1 MISLSRNYSIES
13 GSHLA
18 ELNVMSYYSATQLD
32 VKGIVQICHG
42 MAEHLER
49 YEEFIDF
56 LTSSGYV
63 VFIHDHLGHGKSVK
77 NDDELGYFGEKDGY
91 KTLVNDVKLVTDLA
105 KDKYPELPVFL
116 FGHSMGS
123 FIARYYTQLYSAG
136 IKGAVFCGTAGP
148 NPGAKVGVMLA
159 NMIIKQKGSH
169 YRSKL
174 IDKIAFGSYNKKCR
188 PQRTPFDWLTKDN
201 AIVDKYIDDKYC
213 GFLFTAAGYRDLFNL
228 LITVNRPE
236 WFTSFNNDFPVFLIA
251 GEDDPV
257 GSYGAGVKK
266 VYDSLVSAGHNN
278 VGMKLYP
285 GDRHEILNETD
296 KKNVFADV
304 LMWLEK
310 TNK

>member
-77 NDDELGYFGEKDGY
+77 NDGELGYFGEKDGY

-228 LITVNRPE
+228 LITVNSPE
-236 WFTSFNNDFPVFLIA
+236 WFTSFNNDFPVLLIA

-266 VYDSLVSAGHNN
+266 VYDALVSAGHNN
-278 VGMKLYP
+278 VEMKLYP

>member
-1 MISLSRNYSIES
+1 M
-13 GSHLA
+13 
-18 ELNVMSYYSATQLD
+18 
-32 VKGIVQICHG
+32 
-42 MAEHLER
+42 
-49 YEEFIDF
+49 
-56 LTSSGYV
+56 
-63 VFIHDHLGHGKSVK
+63 
-77 NDDELGYFGEKDGY
+77 
-91 KTLVNDVKLVTDLA
+91 
-105 KDKYPELPVFL
+105 L
-116 FGHSMGS
+116 FRS
-123 FIARYYTQLYSAG
+123 
-136 IKGAVFCGTAGP
+136 
-148 NPGAKVGVMLA
+148 
-159 NMIIKQKGSH
+159 

-236 WFTSFNNDFPVFLIA
+236 WFTSFNNDFPVLLIA

-278 VGMKLYP
+278 VEMKLYP

>member
-1 MISLSRNYSIES
+1 MISLGRNYSIES
-13 GSHLA
+13 SSGLA
-18 ELNVMSYYSATQLD
+18 KLNVMSYYSATQLD

-49 YEEFIDF
+49 YEEFVDF

-63 VFIHDHLGHGKSVK
+63 VFIHDHLGHGKSVE
-77 NDDELGYFGEKDGY
+77 NDDELGFFGEKDGY

-123 FIARYYTQLYSAG
+123 FIARYYTELYSAG

-159 NMIIKQKGSH
+159 DMIIKRKGSH

-188 PQRTPFDWLTKDN
+188 PQRTAYDWLTTDN
-201 AIVDKYIDDKYC
+201 SVVDKYIDDKYC

-236 WFTSFNNDFPVFLIA
+236 WFTSFNNDFPVFIIA
-251 GEDDPV
+251 GGDDPV
-257 GSYGAGVKK
+257 GAYGTGIKK
-266 VYDSLVSAGHNN
+266 VYDSLVSAGHTN
-278 VGMKLYP
+278 VDMKLYP

-296 KKNVFADV
+296 KKDVFTDV

-310 TNK
+310 NK

>member
-1 MISLSRNYSIES
+1 
-13 GSHLA
+13 
-18 ELNVMSYYSATQLD
+18 MSYYSATQLD

-77 NDDELGYFGEKDGY
+77 NDDELGFFGEKDGY
-91 KTLVNDVKLVTDLA
+91 KTLVSDVKLVTDLA

-228 LITVNRPE
+228 LLTVNRPE
-236 WFTSFNNDFPVFLIA
+236 WFTSFNNDFSVFLIA

>member
-123 FIARYYTQLYSAG
+123 FILYSAL
-136 IKGAVFCGTAGP
+136 FCG
-148 NPGAKVGVMLA
+148 N
-159 NMIIKQKGSH
+159 
-169 YRSKL
+169 
-174 IDKIAFGSYNKKCR
+174 
-188 PQRTPFDWLTKDN
+188 
-201 AIVDKYIDDKYC
+201 
-213 GFLFTAAGYRDLFNL
+213 
-228 LITVNRPE
+228 
-236 WFTSFNNDFPVFLIA
+236 
-251 GEDDPV
+251 
-257 GSYGAGVKK
+257 
-266 VYDSLVSAGHNN
+266 
-278 VGMKLYP
+278 
-285 GDRHEILNETD
+285 
-296 KKNVFADV
+296 
-304 LMWLEK
+304 
-310 TNK
+310 

>member
-1 MISLSRNYSIES
+1 M
-13 GSHLA
+13 
-18 ELNVMSYYSATQLD
+18 
-32 VKGIVQICHG
+32 
-42 MAEHLER
+42 
-49 YEEFIDF
+49 
-56 LTSSGYV
+56 
-63 VFIHDHLGHGKSVK
+63 FIHDHLGHGKSVK

-236 WFTSFNNDFPVFLIA
+236 WFTSFNNDFPVLLIA

-278 VGMKLYP
+278 VEMKLYP

>member
-63 VFIHDHLGHGKSVK
+63 VFIHDYLGHGKSVK

-236 WFTSFNNDFPVFLIA
+236 WFTSFNNDFPVLLIA

-278 VGMKLYP
+278 VEMKLYP

>member
-1 MISLSRNYSIES
+1 MISLGRNYSIES
-13 GSHLA
+13 SSGLA
-18 ELNVMSYYSATQLD
+18 SLNVMSYYSATQLD

-49 YEEFIDF
+49 YEEFVDF

-63 VFIHDHLGHGKSVK
+63 VFIHDHLGHGRSVK
-77 NDDELGYFGEKDGY
+77 NDEELGFFGENDGY
-91 KTLVNDVKLVTDLA
+91 KALVNDVKLVTDLA
-105 KDKYPELPVFL
+105 KDKYPQVPVFL

-123 FIARYYTQLYSAG
+123 FIARYYTELYSAG
-136 IKGAVFCGTAGP
+136 IKGAVFCGTSGP
-148 NPGAKVGVMLA
+148 NPGAKAGVMIA
-159 NMIIKQKGSH
+159 DMIIKSKGSH

-174 IDKIAFGSYNKKCR
+174 IDKIAFGSYNKRCR
-188 PQRTPFDWLTKDN
+188 PQRTAYDWLTTDN
-201 AIVDKYIDDKYC
+201 SIVDRYIDDKYC

-236 WFTSFNNDFPVFLIA
+236 WFTSFNNDFPVLLIS
-251 GEDDPV
+251 GGDDPV

-266 VYDSLVSAGHNN
+266 VYDSLVSAGHTN
-278 VGMKLYP
+278 VDMKLYP
-285 GDRHEILNETD
+285 GDRHEILNEAD

-304 LMWLEK
+304 LMWIEK